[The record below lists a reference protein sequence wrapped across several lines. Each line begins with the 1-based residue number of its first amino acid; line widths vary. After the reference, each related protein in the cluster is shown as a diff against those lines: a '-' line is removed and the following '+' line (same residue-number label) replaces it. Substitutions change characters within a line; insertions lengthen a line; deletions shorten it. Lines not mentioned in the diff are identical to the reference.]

1 MQAVFPPLTLPASF
15 PKSFRNLFDNETYK
29 QKKPFV
35 GYGNPSAKILIVGQ
49 EVTWKQDIEEQKRYC
64 FENFDD
70 WQENIKKEGQIVV
83 KSEIH
88 HPDDDV
94 CSEAFLNF
102 NPIFPHYYRYN
113 CLDNKKRITR
123 ENGRFTHKY
132 LKYGASTTWY
142 KYQKL
147 VQDIFCREKSDSID
161 FFKDT
166 FITELSEVTRPNNK
180 FERDPNIDLQ
190 KQKKEEKKKREATKE
205 SIKNR
210 CQLFKNEFFQQF
222 PITIFACGHYADKI
236 FEFIYGFKPADVFSP
251 STFKQN
257 GYRVYRG
264 ENKIYVWTYQF
275 SHTEISDAILG
286 EIAEEVRPY
295 LNK

>member
-1 MQAVFPPLTLPASF
+1 MQTVFPPLALPAIF
-15 PKSFRNLFDNETYK
+15 PKPFRKLFDNEIYK
-29 QKKPFV
+29 QKKPFI

-49 EVTWKQDIEEQKRYC
+49 EVTWKQGTPEQKRYC
-64 FENFDD
+64 IDNFGD
-70 WQENIKKEGQIVV
+70 WEKNITEEGQIVV

-88 HPDDDV
+88 HPDDDIH
-94 CSEAFLNF
+94 SEAFDNF
-102 NPIFPHYYRYN
+102 NPIFPHYYRHN
-113 CLDNKKRITR
+113 SLDNKKPKTE
-123 ENGRFTHKY
+123 ENGKFTHRY

-147 VQDIFCREKSDSID
+147 VENIFCREKSDYID
-161 FFKDT
+161 FFKDA
-166 FITELSEVTRPNNK
+166 FVTELSDVTRPNNK
-180 FERDPNIDLQ
+180 FENNSNSDVQ
-190 KQKKEEKKKREATKE
+190 KIEKREQRKATEE

-210 CQLFKNEFFQQF
+210 CPLFMNEFFQQF